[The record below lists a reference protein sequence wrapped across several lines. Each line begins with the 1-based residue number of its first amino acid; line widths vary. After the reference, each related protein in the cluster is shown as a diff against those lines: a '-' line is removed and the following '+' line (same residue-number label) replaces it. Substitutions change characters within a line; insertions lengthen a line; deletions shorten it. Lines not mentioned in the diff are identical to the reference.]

1 MGPVEQAIRRHLHE
15 GDTLHTT
22 ARRSPFQVGHIDDEG
37 LVLLLGSGRHRVR
50 LSWDCLE
57 GVVPWLAVRGSIPIG
72 GTHTSGGQ
80 HGTLDEHLKGCTP
93 VNTARW
99 VAVVLEAAGIVE
111 VLAERPVRVR
121 LGRTGRTPVGFFK
134 PTEGE
139 SDGAFAERIAA
150 AFREMPEGRR

>member
-1 MGPVEQAIRRHLHE
+1 MGRVEQAIGRHLDD
-15 GDTLHTT
+15 GDTLHTA
-22 ARRSPFQVGHIDDEG
+22 ARCSPFQVCRIDDEG

-57 GVVPWLAVRGSIPIG
+57 GVVPWLAVRGTIPVG
-72 GTHTSGGQ
+72 GTHSTEGQ
-80 HGTLDEHLKGCTP
+80 PGTLDEYLKGCTA

-121 LGRTGRTPVGFFK
+121 LGRTGRAPVGFFK

-139 SDGAFAERIAA
+139 SDEAFAARIAE
-150 AFREMPEGRR
+150 AFREMPEK